1 VTPIGLGFRVIRG
14 GSVVVGVSAGDREPR
29 VVLSTLLA
37 TAAEGDRLSLEPY
50 YVASQMTRGADG
62 GASAEAEAAVAEGH
76 KRQERLAA
84 KGLDD
89 IVRKLR
95 DGGCE
100 PVVAALLVNRAGWIP
115 DLLAFSLAW
124 PEHPPVAEGLALREV
139 LRFAIGRVG
148 IEVAELD
155 EKSLLGLAA
164 KTLDMSPAEIDACL
178 KALGVTVG
186 RPWRKEQKFACL
198 SAWVAVTGR
207 GCVDSHGD

>member
-1 VTPIGLGFRVIRG
+1 MTPIGLGFRVMRG

-37 TAAEGDRLSLEPY
+37 TA
-50 YVASQMTRGADG
+50 
-62 GASAEAEAAVAEGH
+62 
-76 KRQERLAA
+76 
-84 KGLDD
+84 
-89 IVRKLR
+89 
-95 DGGCE
+95 
-100 PVVAALLVNRAGWIP
+100 
-115 DLLAFSLAW
+115 
-124 PEHPPVAEGLALREV
+124 AEGLALREV

-164 KTLDMSPAEIDACL
+164 KTLDMSSAEIDACL
-178 KALGVTVG
+178 NALGVTVG